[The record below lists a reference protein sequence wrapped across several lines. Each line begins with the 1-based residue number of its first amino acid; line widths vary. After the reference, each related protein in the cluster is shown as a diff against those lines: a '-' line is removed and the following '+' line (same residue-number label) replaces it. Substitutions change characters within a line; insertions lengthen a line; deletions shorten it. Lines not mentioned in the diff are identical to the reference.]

1 MSGNTDIWEIDREF
15 SIVLDNLLEL
25 EHEKLQN
32 SILEK
37 SVFGSVTPRRGD
49 GEGASPSVVLAAIT
63 RDSLPPGSEVLQKVM
78 QDIRSHPYNSWTTP
92 YGHLMDTV
100 SQFKDIAKF
109 RKWIEVVWK
118 WNKRFTSVLEI
129 HSQTYVIL
137 QFEVF
142 WQVVRLCSKLITC
155 TMHGMEFRSRCFSNV
170 DSNRISR
177 AARFLLSSQMKVV

>member
-63 RDSLPPGSEVLQKVM
+63 RESLPPGSEVLQKVM
-78 QDIRSHPYNSWTTP
+78 QDIRSHPYNSWTTS
-92 YGHLMDTV
+92 YGHSV
-100 SQFKDIAKF
+100 PIQRH
-109 RKWIEVVWK
+109 RKS
-118 WNKRFTSVLEI
+118 SVNG
-129 HSQTYVIL
+129 
-137 QFEVF
+137 
-142 WQVVRLCSKLITC
+142 SKLCGNGTKGSHLC
-155 TMHGMEFRSRCFSNV
+155 W
-170 DSNRISR
+170 
-177 AARFLLSSQMKVV
+177 RFIRKLMLSCNLKLSGKLYGFVVSW

>member
-49 GEGASPSVVLAAIT
+49 GEGASPSVVLAVIT
-63 RDSLPPGSEVLQKVM
+63 RESLPPGSEVLQKVM

-92 YGHLMDTV
+92 YGHLTDTV
-100 SQFKDIAKF
+100 FQFKDIAKS
-109 RKWIEVVWK
+109 
-118 WNKRFTSVLEI
+118 SVNG
-129 HSQTYVIL
+129 
-137 QFEVF
+137 
-142 WQVVRLCSKLITC
+142 SKLCGNGTKGSHLCWRFIRKLMLSC
-155 TMHGMEFRSRCFSNV
+155 NLKFSGKLYG
-170 DSNRISR
+170 
-177 AARFLLSSQMKVV
+177 FVVSL

>member
-49 GEGASPSVVLAAIT
+49 GEGASPSVVLAAFT
-63 RDSLPPGSEVLQKVM
+63 RESLPPGSEVLQKVM

-100 SQFKDIAKF
+100 FQFKDIAKSSVNGSTLCGNGTKGSHLCWRF
-109 RKWIEVVWK
+109 IRKLMLSCNLKLSGKLYGFVVSW
-118 WNKRFTSVLEI
+118 
-129 HSQTYVIL
+129 
-137 QFEVF
+137 
-142 WQVVRLCSKLITC
+142 
-155 TMHGMEFRSRCFSNV
+155 
-170 DSNRISR
+170 
-177 AARFLLSSQMKVV
+177 

>member
-49 GEGASPSVVLAAIT
+49 GEGASPSVVLAAAFT
-63 RDSLPPGSEVLQKVM
+63 RESLPPGSEVLQKVM

-92 YGHLMDTV
+92 YGHSV
-100 SQFKDIAKF
+100 PIQRHRKKF

-118 WNKRFTSVLEI
+118 SNKRFTSVLDI
-129 HSQTYVIL
+129 HLQTYVIL
-137 QFEVF
+137 QFEVV

-155 TMHGMEFRSRCFSNV
+155 TMHGMKFRSRCCSNV
-170 DSNRISR
+170 DRKRISR
-177 AARFLLSSQMKVV
+177 TARFLLSSQMKVV